1 MPVEEKSRLYLY
13 SVPPPYDDLEDPE
26 ETGPFLS
33 SSASSS
39 NCSSARNERVTQ
51 SSEERRQQFISRSLL
66 RYEPRQTG
74 DEVQSDNLSTP
85 RTSSESAGL
94 RREIM
99 QLDIV
104 EPPLSGTLLRPS
116 IQSRLATNIKSKL
129 TILRRLSSKL
139 NVFNGLGSRFQFM
152 TAFFH
157 SINNRYNRTT
167 SSLSNSLNTRLEAV
181 GNPRL
186 IKRLAIVFILSLGMW
201 LLIASDLLPIGTS
214 NGGFS
219 SPPQHYPLESMREY
233 FFHEVSAKKIATHI
247 QALTALPHM
256 AGTAGD
262 MSMATYIAQ
271 QFRDFNAFDT
281 VETKQ
286 YDVFLTYPNRN
297 GQRLALLSDEKT
309 GRNLRREVLYE
320 AILNEVEAEPG
331 TLDKQPFPMHGLS
344 AAGNV
349 TGHMVYAN
357 YGTKK
362 DFEKL
367 RALEISLDGA
377 IVFCRYGLV
386 HESLKI
392 KAAEIYGASGVVLFS
407 DRSDKDEASYPDG
420 RAIPEGAVQRGS
432 AGLRNWAPGDP
443 LTPGRPS
450 TPISRKE
457 AKENSTSLVNIPSL
471 PISWDDAKHFLAAL
485 RGYGK
490 KVENSSIGQFP
501 GVDEWW
507 TGSADGP
514 MANLRNFPVE
524 REDQPIWNVIAKIE
538 GTDQPEKAIILGA
551 HRDAW
556 CYGASDAMSGTAVM
570 LEVSRILGHIASEF
584 TWRPLRSIY
593 FASWDGTEQNLIGAT
608 EWVEEN
614 IDSLRQDGVV
624 YINLDQ
630 AVSGTQFNAS
640 GNPLLNSVLLTALDQ
655 VYDPFRNK
663 TIRDLWGHMELPPL
677 EGDKDT
683 IPFQSF
689 AGIASI
695 DLSFSTPGG
704 YPTRTCFDTKRWLNK
719 FGDPSEVFVSS
730 DKLVQ
735 LSYEENDLADDGFP
749 YVFHKLLT
757 QIVGAMII
765 RFADEMNLPFDL
777 SSYARS
783 SSHYM
788 TDLQAYSGESRK
800 LDVQNLVKGISALSE
815 SALQIEKW
823 NSEWMNNFMAMGHV
837 ETTSMTAHRWSRNS
851 RLTNLDK
858 HLLNMDGLP
867 GRSWLKHIIF
877 APQMWP
883 PSAQDKS
890 FVASGTFTAV
900 RDALESGDEE
910 EAQRQIDK
918 ISDQLY
924 EAARKVVN

>member
-1 MPVEEKSRLYLY
+1 MPVEEKSQLYLY
-13 SVPPPYDDLEDPE
+13 SVPPPYDDLDDSE

-39 NCSSARNERVTQ
+39 YSSSTRNERVTE
-51 SSEERRQQFISRSLL
+51 SPEEQRQQFISRSLL
-66 RYEPRQTG
+66 RHEPRQTS
-74 DEVQSDNLSTP
+74 DDVQSNDLSTP
-85 RTSSESAGL
+85 RSSSESAGL
-94 RREIM
+94 RREM
-99 QLDIV
+99 LLLDIV
-104 EPPLSGTLLRPS
+104 EPPLSGTLLQPS
-116 IQSRLATNIKSKL
+116 IQSRLATNIKSRL
-129 TILRRLSSKL
+129 TNLRRLASHL
-139 NVFNGLGSRFQFM
+139 NVVKWLESRFQFI

-157 SINNRYNRTT
+157 SVNSGYDRTM
-167 SSLSNSLNTRLEAV
+167 SSVSSGLNTRLEAF

-201 LLIASDLLPIGTS
+201 LVIASDLLPFGTS

-219 SPPQHYPLESMREY
+219 SPPQHYPLDSMQEY
-233 FFHEVSAKKIATHI
+233 FFHEVSAKKIAENI

-256 AGTAGD
+256 AGTTGD
-262 MSMATYIAQ
+262 MSLATYIAQ

-286 YDVFLTYPNRN
+286 YDVFLTYPNRS
-297 GQRLALLSDEKT
+297 GQRLALLSAEKT
-309 GRNLRREVLYE
+309 GRSFRRDILYE
-320 AILNEVEAEPG
+320 AILNEIEAEPG
-331 TLDKQPFPMHGLS
+331 TIDKQPFPIHGLS
-344 AAGNV
+344 APGNV
-349 TGHMVYAN
+349 TGHVVYAN

-367 RALEISLDGA
+367 RELEVSLDGA
-377 IVFCRYGLV
+377 IIFCRYGLV

-392 KAAEIYGASGVVLFS
+392 KAAEIYGAGGVVLFS

-420 RAIPEGAVQRGS
+420 RAVPEGAVQRGS

-450 TPISRKE
+450 TPISKKDG
-457 AKENSTSLVNIPSL
+457 KENSTSLVNIPSL
-471 PISWDDAKHFLAAL
+471 PISWDDAKPFIGAL
-485 RGYGK
+485 RGYGN
-490 KVENSSIGQFP
+490 KVENSWIGRFS

-507 TGSADGP
+507 TGSAEGP
-514 MANLRNFPVE
+514 LANLRNSPVE

-630 AVSGTQFNAS
+630 AVSGTEFNAS
-640 GNPLLNSVLLTALDQ
+640 GNPLLNSVLLNVLDQ

-663 TIRDLWGHMELPPL
+663 TIRDLWGLTELPPL

-695 DLSFSTPGG
+695 DLGFSSPGG
-704 YPTRTCFDTKRWLNK
+704 YPTRTCFDTKQWLNK

-735 LSYEENDLADDGFP
+735 LSYEKNDLADDGFP

-765 RFADEMNLPFDL
+765 RLADEMNLPFDL

-783 SSHYM
+783 ISHYVA
-788 TDLQAYSGESRK
+788 DLQAYSGEERK
-800 LDVQNLVKGISALSE
+800 LEVQNIVKGISALIE
-815 SALQIEKW
+815 SALQVEKW
-823 NSEWMNNFMAMGHV
+823 NNEWMNNFMAMGHV

-883 PSAQDKS
+883 PSVQDKS

-900 RDALESGDEE
+900 RDALESGDVE

-924 EAARKVVN
+924 EAARKVVS